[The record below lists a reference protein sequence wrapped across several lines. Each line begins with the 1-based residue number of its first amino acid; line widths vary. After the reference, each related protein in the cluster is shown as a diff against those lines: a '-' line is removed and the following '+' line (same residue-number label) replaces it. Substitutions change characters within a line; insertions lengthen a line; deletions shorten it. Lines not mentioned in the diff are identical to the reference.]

1 VTDLGPAGSAFD
13 RYEQHLI
20 AGGELLRQSRLDDA
34 QRELLAALDDNPE
47 GHKALALLGLAY
59 FRGGKFAEALPVYRR
74 LVGLTPTDA
83 SHQLNLGL
91 VLLKLGDAG
100 GAASALEKSRD
111 LDPSQGRAVSYLG
124 LAYARGGRFP
134 EAYQAFLQAGQ
145 IDLARE
151 ISDNLTE
158 QERLA
163 IEAQVARARTAVPD
177 DEEDTSSP
185 SRRFVTTA
193 PSAET
198 TAPVPV
204 LSEPPAVEPPAIDP
218 PAIEAPA
225 IEPPAIEP
233 PPTAPAP
240 SSSDADDA
248 AFATLEAAMAPDEPA
263 LITEASPREA
273 PPPPPPVIAPRP
285 RLGTRPPPPPP
296 PATPVDDPDDL
307 EAIVEEV
314 DRGAISRAVAQA
326 APSALRGEG
335 RVAAGN
341 RAPQPLS
348 EFATTRLV
356 RLEDGDEP
364 FEISAGGVLIVRV
377 RDRMWSR
384 TEGVDVTGGQLDYEP
399 AQRRSRGQSRTEPFA
414 TGGRAMFSVTGQ
426 GHLIAAPLGG
436 QFTAVTLDDDI
447 FYLREDLVFAFEPV
461 LRWENGHVPGSRERI
476 PMVQFRG
483 SGAVAF
489 RTVRPLISVKLA
501 QDRVLYVD
509 ATALAGWIGRVV
521 PRAVTADAGP
531 GSELFVECTGE
542 GVVLVEEEQ
551 APPAKT

>member
-1 VTDLGPAGSAFD
+1 
-13 RYEQHLI
+13 
-20 AGGELLRQSRLDDA
+20 
-34 QRELLAALDDNPE
+34 
-47 GHKALALLGLAY
+47 
-59 FRGGKFAEALPVYRR
+59 
-74 LVGLTPTDA
+74 
-83 SHQLNLGL
+83 
-91 VLLKLGDAG
+91 
-100 GAASALEKSRD
+100 
-111 LDPSQGRAVSYLG
+111 
-124 LAYARGGRFP
+124 
-134 EAYQAFLQAGQ
+134 
-145 IDLARE
+145 
-151 ISDNLTE
+151 
-158 QERLA
+158 
-163 IEAQVARARTAVPD
+163 
-177 DEEDTSSP
+177 
-185 SRRFVTTA
+185 
-193 PSAET
+193 
-198 TAPVPV
+198 
-204 LSEPPAVEPPAIDP
+204 
-218 PAIEAPA
+218 
-225 IEPPAIEP
+225 
-233 PPTAPAP
+233 
-240 SSSDADDA
+240 
-248 AFATLEAAMAPDEPA
+248 M
-263 LITEASPREA
+263 
-273 PPPPPPVIAPRP
+273 
-285 RLGTRPPPPPP
+285 
-296 PATPVDDPDDL
+296 
-307 EAIVEEV
+307 
-314 DRGAISRAVAQA
+314 
-326 APSALRGEG
+326 
-335 RVAAGN
+335 
-341 RAPQPLS
+341 
-348 EFATTRLV
+348 
-356 RLEDGDEP
+356 
-364 FEISAGGVLIVRV
+364 LIVRV